1 MLIVCGPYNHTA
13 GGEGLTAKVEASV
26 EGALARFGGRI
37 TRVLVHLTDVSNSTR
52 THDFDKRCT
61 MEARIAGHQ
70 PVSVS
75 HQGGDL
81 LPVVDAASHKLAKA
95 LDAVLGRLDHSRGRP
110 QGGGGQER

>member
-1 MLIVCGPYNHTA
+1 MQILVGTDNRTA
-13 GGEGLTAKVEASV
+13 GGEGLTARVEASV
-26 EGALARFGGRI
+26 EGTLARFGNRI
-37 TRVLVHLTDVSNSTR
+37 IRVLVHLSDVSESSR

-81 LPVVDAASHKLAKA
+81 LPVVDAAARKLAKA
-95 LDAVLGRLDHSRGRP
+95 LDATLGRLEHGRDHRH
-110 QGGGGQER
+110 GGGGHER